1 MVGVY
6 KITSP
11 SNKIYIGQSTNIEDR
26 WKKYQRY
33 PESIKNQTKLY
44 NSLKKY
50 GWEQHIFE
58 IIEECE
64 ESKLLERETYWKIF
78 YKVLDTPSL
87 CCRIDGKGGKN
98 SKETN
103 LKISKI
109 HKGKKYSEES
119 KQKIS
124 KAKKGTVFTEE
135 HKAKISQSLKNRI
148 ISQETKNKIS
158 KANKDK
164 KRHNSVKD
172 QIGKSMKEA
181 WIKSVSLKTK
191 SINKNKTI
199 LQYDL
204 QNNFIKEW
212 PSIKE
217 AQKILNINNIC
228 WAIKNNKPIKNT
240 YIFKYK

>member
-11 SNKIYIGQSTNIEDR
+11 SNKIYIGQSINIEDR
-26 WKKYQRY
+26 WKKYQKY

-78 YKVLDTPSL
+78 YKVLDIPSL
-87 CCRIDGKGGKN
+87 CCRIDGKGGRN

-103 LKISKI
+103 LRIGKI
-109 HKGKKYSEES
+109 HKGKKYTEES

-124 KAKKGTVFTEE
+124 KSKKGTVFTEE
-135 HKAKISQSLKNRI
+135 HKRKISEAKKGKTFLSNEAKDKISKSNKNKIRTSLTKEKISSSMKKTWKTNINLKNR
-148 ISQETKNKIS
+148 K
-158 KANKDK
+158 
-164 KRHNSVKD
+164 
-172 QIGKSMKEA
+172 
-181 WIKSVSLKTK
+181 LK
-191 SINKNKTI
+191 
-199 LQYDL
+199 
-204 QNNFIKEW
+204 
-212 PSIKE
+212 
-217 AQKILNINNIC
+217 
-228 WAIKNNKPIKNT
+228 
-240 YIFKYK
+240 